1 MGFGEVKLIVK
12 GVEGPGEAGSRMTS
26 RDTAGLSWKG
36 TPRRALGSA
45 VEVEERRCLHSPSPP
60 QTPWSE
66 AAS

>member
-12 GVEGPGEAGSRMTS
+12 GVEGTGEAGSRVTS
-26 RDTAGLSWKG
+26 RDTARLSWEG
-36 TPRRALGSA
+36 TPRWVLGSA
-45 VEVEERRCLHSPSPP
+45 VGVEERRCLHSPSPP